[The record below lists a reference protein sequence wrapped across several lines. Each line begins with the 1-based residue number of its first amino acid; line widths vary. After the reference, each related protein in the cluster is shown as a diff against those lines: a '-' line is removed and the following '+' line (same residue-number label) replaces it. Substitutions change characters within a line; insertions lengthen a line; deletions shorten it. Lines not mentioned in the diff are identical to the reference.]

1 MQEDLRGAES
11 LYAGLPGFESQHRDH
26 SARVTG
32 LCCFWRVAMD
42 RYDPRITAE
51 MMEAGARQ
59 MSTDPDAV
67 WDEVIRDVFSQMMNV
82 VLSRPELST
91 QYQRLLSGCCSRVQ

>member
-32 LCCFWRVAMD
+32 LCCFWSEYANAPIQSKRAADQFKGMRRRSAD
-42 RYDPRITAE
+42 
-51 MMEAGARQ
+51 
-59 MSTDPDAV
+59 
-67 WDEVIRDVFSQMMNV
+67 
-82 VLSRPELST
+82 
-91 QYQRLLSGCCSRVQ
+91 